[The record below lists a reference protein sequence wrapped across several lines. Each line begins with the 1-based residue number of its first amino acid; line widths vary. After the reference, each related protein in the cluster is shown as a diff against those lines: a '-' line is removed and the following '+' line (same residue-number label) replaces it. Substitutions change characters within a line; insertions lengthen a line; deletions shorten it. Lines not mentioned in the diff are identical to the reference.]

1 MTHRDGGPGRGR
13 ASNARGPVP
22 PIQEFNNMHIQ
33 DRVAVD
39 GSPLTMGALVA
50 MPQPN
55 PMPTNQVEHK
65 ESKKVKDGVQA
76 AGMLQAEFPLRK
88 ALAEPNTTVYTNHF
102 VVKVDDSKPLYDYN
116 IVGLPRQL
124 SKKTSHKLV
133 QAFIDATPFLAAN
146 RAKFTTDACKIIS
159 WVKIPN
165 QSPLGVLSGE
175 RRVPVAIGL
184 QYVGTVETDLL
195 RKYAEGKIEP
205 TKVRK
210 VLLPWLL
217 MLVDFF
223 SRTSKCRSSW

>member
-1 MTHRDGGPGRGR
+1 
-13 ASNARGPVP
+13 
-22 PIQEFNNMHIQ
+22 MHIQ